1 MSCISTGYTATCD
14 NQKAPGGISGS
25 LYFIDSQ
32 DLDVTYAAGVVTAI
46 TVDAGSSGWLEVS
59 PKRLSARYVET
70 AQNPAPDT
78 VWEQLLTMTFPKRSE
93 DLRNFLQTLSGCA
106 CGVTA
111 VWTETTGERWITGFL
126 PNQELLMNENVGD
139 SGQALTDPNNE
150 SLGLQAFS
158 SEKAFILDAAV
169 IVP

>member
-93 DLRNFLQTLSGCA
+93 DLRNFLQTQG
-106 CGVTA
+106 
-111 VWTETTGERWITGFL
+111 
-126 PNQELLMNENVGD
+126 
-139 SGQALTDPNNE
+139 ALK
-150 SLGLQAFS
+150 LWAGLAWR
-158 SEKAFILDAAV
+158 
-169 IVP
+169 